1 MCKIHG
7 EGLKSPCQNYSH
19 GCALQRRSS
28 RLNASCWITSVISLQ
43 GSRPPYIEFKTARLR
58 VKGCQRD
65 PYSPAL
71 CSCSAP
77 PWSCRAG
84 FAGPRRS
91 GSYLPCRD
99 ATAAR
104 LCPSTP
110 LRNVLTP
117 GGGWASG
124 LSESASRRLTGCR
137 TGGTPGGPTRA
148 TAQRQGPPLRVSDG
162 PAGGASQCSSG
173 TLRSRPPAPAR
184 SAGSAA
190 GRTGTPLC
198 LEGKKREEQ
207 RDEAANAPQGHSPVS
222 EICPDTLIPW
232 ELCESL
238 LRLWNSEAAITTRL
252 RIQVSVF
259 HKISI
264 LQGKLWHGARGR
276 GCYKQVKGAQRLRCR
291 TVTGPWFVSY
301 ARMLLLCWRDPPG
314 LRFLLKAST
323 STSHWPLDSCQQ
335 RREDSVIHLTLSLSG
350 VTPHRKNYTG
360 NLSWP
365 IHLHSC
371 WGKVWRTFQLLEESL
386 NLVKNCSIIPIL
398 LLWIL

>member
-1 MCKIHG
+1 M
-7 EGLKSPCQNYSH
+7 
-19 GCALQRRSS
+19 
-28 RLNASCWITSVISLQ
+28 
-43 GSRPPYIEFKTARLR
+43 
-58 VKGCQRD
+58 KGCQWD

-91 GSYLPCRD
+91 GSYLPCCD

-110 LRNVLTP
+110 LRNVVTP

-198 LEGKKREEQ
+198 LEEKKRGATRWGSE
-207 RDEAANAPQGHSPVS
+207 RTAGSLTGVRNLPGHSH
-222 EICPDTLIPW
+222 TLGVVW
-232 ELCESL
+232 KSV
-238 LRLWNSEAAITTRL
+238 EALEFRSRHHHQA
-252 RIQVSVF
+252 QNPS
-259 HKISI
+259 
-264 LQGKLWHGARGR
+264 
-276 GCYKQVKGAQRLRCR
+276 QRLPQNFHPSGEA
-291 TVTGPWFVSY
+291 VTWGEGSRV
-301 ARMLLLCWRDPPG
+301 L
-314 LRFLLKAST
+314 
-323 STSHWPLDSCQQ
+323 Q
-335 RREDSVIHLTLSLSG
+335 
-350 VTPHRKNYTG
+350 TG
-360 NLSWP
+360 
-365 IHLHSC
+365 
-371 WGKVWRTFQLLEESL
+371 
-386 NLVKNCSIIPIL
+386 
-398 LLWIL
+398 